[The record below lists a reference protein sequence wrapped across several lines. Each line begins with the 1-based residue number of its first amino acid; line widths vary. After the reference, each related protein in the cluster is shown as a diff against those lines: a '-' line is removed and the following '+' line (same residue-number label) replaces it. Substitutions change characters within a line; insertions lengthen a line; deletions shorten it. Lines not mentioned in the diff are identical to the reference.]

1 MEILSITL
9 SSVIVVL
16 IIYLIYSEIKNSI
29 RIEKILKE
37 NKKFLESIEKYV
49 EIFNEHNVKDLL
61 KNDGISEEIKAQET
75 IVTIKNDFKNK
86 LLKKNSNFTEE
97 QEMLIDFVIL
107 NLSLLIR
114 IPPNLRK
121 KLIDQSTENKE
132 IQTILNSKL
141 NNIENHYVPVSI
153 LEIALSES

>member
-29 RIEKILKE
+29 RIEKVLKE

-49 EIFNEHNVKDLL
+49 EIFNEHNVKNLL
-61 KNDGISEEIKAQET
+61 SDGIAEDSEAQATIISIKDE
-75 IVTIKNDFKNK
+75 FKNK
-86 LLKKNSNFTEE
+86 LLKKNSKFTEE
-97 QEMLIDFVIL
+97 HEILIDFVIL

-114 IPPNLRK
+114 IPPSLRK
-121 KLIDQSTENKE
+121 KLIDQSTENEEIKE
-132 IQTILNSKL
+132 ILISKL
-141 NNIENHYVPVSI
+141 NTIEKHYAPVSI
-153 LEIALSES
+153 LDIAISES